1 MAGKALGIPSM
12 KREDI
17 VHLDPARWGD
27 MVASSRAPAGP
38 FQVDYGMVY
47 HNRQQ
52 EWVVFTSNKNL
63 LGDKWRNKMSKV

>member
-1 MAGKALGIPSM
+1 MAAKALGIPSM
-12 KREDI
+12 KKEDK
-17 VHLDPARWGD
+17 VHLDPARWRD

-52 EWVVFTSNKNL
+52 TC
-63 LGDKWRNKMSKV
+63 